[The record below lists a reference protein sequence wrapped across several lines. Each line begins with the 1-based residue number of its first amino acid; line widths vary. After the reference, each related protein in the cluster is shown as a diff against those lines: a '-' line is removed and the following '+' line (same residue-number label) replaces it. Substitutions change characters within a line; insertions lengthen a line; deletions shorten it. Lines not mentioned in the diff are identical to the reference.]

1 MTIDYIALVRSRRDA
16 LDPKA
21 PATVGAASGPA
32 ACVFLHGD
40 GVAWAGSTCRLR
52 PGTAQYVCQSSW
64 RRRQGERSPPSPY
77 RVATLATLFHGLA
90 HARRADSFAAAGSL
104 CSLARDGR
112 LLIEIRGGPRDERD
126 AIETLELVLA
136 AAALEF
142 PARVLFAV
150 GALGHLAGDGLRRWR
165 QLTDH
170 DLMPVLLERPAEAG
184 IGTAIGSAQADG
196 LRADALHVL
205 RL

>member
-1 MTIDYIALVRSRRDA
+1 LTIDYIALVRSGRDA
-16 LDPKA
+16 LDA
-21 PATVGAASGPA
+21 ETFATVGAASGPA

-40 GVAWAGSTCRLR
+40 GVAWAGATRWLR

-64 RRRQGERSPPSPY
+64 RRRQGERSPPSPC
-77 RVATLATLFHGLA
+77 RVGTLATLFLGLA
-90 HARRADSFAAAGSL
+90 HARRADSFAGVGSL
-104 CSLARDGR
+104 CSFARDGR

-142 PARVLFAV
+142 PACVLF
-150 GALGHLAGDGLRRWR
+150 GADGLAHLSGERRRRWR

-170 DLMPVLLERPAEAG
+170 DLMPVLLEAPAGVDLGAVV
-184 IGTAIGSAQADG
+184 DG
-196 LRADALHVL
+196 ARADALRGDALHLL